1 MQKLFSLTTL
11 LLLLIYS
18 CGFST
23 TNQTVNQD
31 IESASAQDEAR
42 PRVLISTPMGDM
54 IVELYNETPLHR
66 DNFLKLAEE
75 GFFDNTLFHRVIKD
89 FMIQGGDPNSRG
101 AEPGTPLGMGGPGYT
116 IPAEFVQDLFH
127 QKGSLSAARMGDHAN
142 PAKESSG
149 SQFYIVQGRTFTA
162 EDLDVFEQ
170 RSGKVF
176 SNAQR
181 LTYTTIGG
189 TPHLDGEYTVFGR
202 VVQGMEVIDKIADQQ
217 TDRANRPIADVPMTV
232 KVIQ

>member
-1 MQKLFSLTTL
+1 MKRLFSFTTL
-11 LLLLIYS
+11 LLVLIYS

-23 TNQTVNQD
+23 TNQP
-31 IESASAQDEAR
+31 AAQPTETSTPQEQPR

-101 AEPGTPLGMGGPGYT
+101 AEPGTPLGTGGPGYT
-116 IPAEFVQDLFH
+116 IAAEFVQDYYH
-127 QKGSLSAARMGDHAN
+127 QKGSLSSARMGDHVN

-149 SQFYIVQGRTFTA
+149 SQFYIVQGRVFTA

-170 RSGKVF
+170 RSGKAF

-202 VVQGMEVIDKIADQQ
+202 VVQGMEVIDKIAAEQ
-217 TDRANRPIADVPMTV
+217 TDRANRPMTDVPMTI
-232 KVIQ
+232 KIIK